1 MSASHYERST
11 HNEFGGR
18 GGVIA
23 FGTSIRKILFNDERF
38 EGLQKLFN
46 DES

>member
-11 HNEFGGR
+11 HNELGG
-18 GGVIA
+18 GEVIV